1 MALMGRFAGRPGGAL
16 TLSIAL
22 NLFLGGALLGLW
34 IGSDGATAPRPGN
47 GVEYSMAEFVRDLP
61 GQSRR
66 RIAAAL
72 DQNGAQVS
80 RRIAALTRARARV
93 VSTLGAEPYDPAA
106 PRRAFVALRESSR
119 DVQAAM
125 HRIVSQVTD
134 GLGAR
139 ERAQLARSMFAAV
152 PRRGEEAVTLQDVP
166 LL

>member
-1 MALMGRFAGRPGGAL
+1 MALMGRNAL

-22 NLFLGGALLGLW
+22 NLFLGGGLLGLW
-34 IGSDGATAPRPGN
+34 IGNDGATPRPGN

-61 GQSRR
+61 GESRQ
-66 RIAAAL
+66 RIAGAL
-72 DQNGAQVS
+72 DQNGTEVS

-93 VSTLGAEPYDPAA
+93 VTTLGAEPYDPASV
-106 PRRAFVALRESSR
+106 RRAFVALRESSR

-125 HRIVSQVTD
+125 HGIVSQVTD
-134 GLGAR
+134 GLEAP
-139 ERAQLARSMFAAV
+139 ERARLARSMFAAV